1 MRTIETG
8 LPGVLVVEPTIHGD
22 ARGFFMEAWHAGRYG
37 EAGLPRRF
45 LQANVSRSSAGV
57 IRGLHYQH
65 PEPQGKLVSV
75 LEGSVFD
82 VAVDIRPDSP
92 AFGQWAGV
100 ELSAANH
107 RQLYVPEGFAHGFCV
122 LGDGALLAYF
132 CTAEYRAEFDA
143 VIAWDDPDIGIR
155 WPMHGGTLSAR
166 DAVAPRLSDVPRERL
181 PRASPPTA
189 QPIAT

>member
-1 MRTIETG
+1 VRTFETG
-8 LPGVLVVEPTIHGD
+8 LPGVVVVEPTVHGD

-37 EAGLPRRF
+37 EAGLPRSF
-45 LQANVSRSSAGV
+45 LQANVSRSAAGV

-75 LEGSVFD
+75 LEGRVFD

-122 LGDGALLAYF
+122 LGDGALLAYL
-132 CTAEYRAEFDA
+132 CTAEYQAEFDA

-155 WPMHGGTLSAR
+155 WPVGTGTLSAK
-166 DAVAPRLSDVPRERL
+166 DAAAPRLADVPRERL
-181 PRASPPTA
+181 PRAVRPADP
-189 QPIAT
+189 